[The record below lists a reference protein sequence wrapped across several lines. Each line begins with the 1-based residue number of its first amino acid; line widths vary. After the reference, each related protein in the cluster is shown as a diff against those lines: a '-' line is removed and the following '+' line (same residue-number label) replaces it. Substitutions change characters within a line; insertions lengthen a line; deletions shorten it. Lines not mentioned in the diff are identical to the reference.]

1 MNRKRIARDVF
12 LRKFQLERS
21 YRPSVLLKHPEWN
34 YSNYLALVVARVLQ
48 SRSNLT
54 FLQVGAFDGYH
65 KDALVPLVQAHRLRG
80 IIVEPQ
86 VGAFEKLKE
95 CYADQPQI
103 ILVNAAIAN
112 ENGMRDFFTL
122 ADHSIPQAS
131 FSREHLLKH
140 KVPPDQIVC
149 QQVRCCT
156 LVSLLKEHGFDRL
169 DLLQIDAEGY
179 DYEVIRTIDFSAI
192 RPAIIRF
199 EHVHLSSTDA
209 NACVE
214 LLASQGYRF
223 IVERRDLI
231 ALIEH

>member
-1 MNRKRIARDVF
+1 MNRKKIARDVF

-21 YRPSVLLKHPEWN
+21 YRPSVLLKHPDWN
-34 YSNYLALVVARVLQ
+34 YTNFLALVVAHVLR
-48 SRSNLT
+48 SRPNLT
-54 FLQVGAFDGYH
+54 FLQVGAFDGLH
-65 KDALVPLVQAHRLRG
+65 NDALSPIAQAYGLRG

-86 VGAFEKLKE
+86 PGAFERLKA
-95 CYADQPQI
+95 CYAGQPQI
-103 ILVNAAIAN
+103 ALVNAAIAN
-112 ENGMRDFFTL
+112 ENGMRDFYTRTGQASPL
-122 ADHSIPQAS
+122 AS